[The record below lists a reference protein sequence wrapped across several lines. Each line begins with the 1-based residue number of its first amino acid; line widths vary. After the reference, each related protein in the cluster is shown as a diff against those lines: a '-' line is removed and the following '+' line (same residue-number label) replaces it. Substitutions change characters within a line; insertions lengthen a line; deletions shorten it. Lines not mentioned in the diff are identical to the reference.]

1 VTGHWRADGLER
13 LATTEFDL
21 LVIGAGVIGAA
32 TAWTAALQGAS
43 VAVIDRGDVAGA
55 TSSASSKLLHGG
67 LRYLAMGD
75 LGLVREAHHERR
87 VNSTIVA
94 PHLTRPQPF
103 VVPIVRGGALPG
115 WQARVGVLAYS
126 ALSGFRDGRSGRIS
140 PADAVALAPGLDPGR
155 LLGAVRYHDHQT
167 HDARLALGA
176 LRGAAAAGAVVVPRV
191 EAIGLRT
198 LEGRAVGV
206 EAADVLGAALLPIR
220 ARAVVNAAGPW
231 VDVVRRMEDPAAPA
245 SVRLAKGA
253 HVLVRPAVPWAAAVT
268 TPLEGGR
275 VSFAIPWQGMLLLGT
290 TDEPYAG
297 DPGLVE
303 ATDADVEQIV
313 AEARLSLDPSVA
325 DAGSVRARF
334 AGLRVLPVADGA
346 TSTTRRETIIS
357 TGPAGMVS
365 VAGGKLTTWRRI
377 GLDVVGQVNARSGR
391 PAPPRAPVPMP
402 GAMALAA
409 AAAAVIDAHPD
420 LDPAVAAHL
429 AHLYGSLALDVLAP
443 CADRPELRERLH
455 PDGPDILAQVAYAR
469 AEEWALTV
477 EDVARRRTTL
487 WHRGHAGPAEVA
499 RIAAELGRT

>member
-1 VTGHWRADGLER
+1 MTAAWRSAGLER

-21 LVIGAGVIGAA
+21 LVIGAGVLGAA
-32 TAWTAALQGAS
+32 TAWTAALQGAR

-87 VNSTIVA
+87 VNATIVA

-140 PADAVALAPGLDPGR
+140 LAEAVALAPGLDPSR
-155 LLGAVRYHDHQT
+155 LVGVVRYHDHQT

-176 LRGAAAAGAVVVPRV
+176 LRAAAAAGAVVVPRV
-191 EAIGLRT
+191 EALALRT
-198 LEGRAVGV
+198 LGGRAVGV
-206 EAADVLGAALLPIR
+206 EAADVLGASLFAIS

-231 VDVVRRMEDPAAPA
+231 VDVVRRMEDQGARP

-253 HVLVRPAVPWAAAVT
+253 HVLVSPAVPWAAAVT
-268 TPLEGGR
+268 TPLAGGR

-290 TDEPYAG
+290 TDEPYEG

-313 AEARLSLDPSVA
+313 AEARLALDPSVV
-325 DAGSVRARF
+325 DAASVRARF

-357 TGPAGMVS
+357 TGPTGMVS

-377 GLDVVGQVNARSGR
+377 GLDVVRHVNAGSGR
-391 PAPPRAPVPMP
+391 PAPSRTPVPMP
-402 GAMALAA
+402 GALPLAGATAALL
-409 AAAAVIDAHPD
+409 DAHPD
-420 LDPAVAAHL
+420 LDRDVAAHL
-429 AHLYGSLALDVLAP
+429 AHLYGSLATDVIAA
-443 CADRPELRERLH
+443 CEDRPELRERLH
-455 PDGPDILAQVAYAR
+455 PDGPDVLAQVAYAR
-469 AEEWALTV
+469 DHEWALTV
-477 EDVARRRTTL
+477 DDVARRRTTL
-487 WHRGHAGPAEVA
+487 WHRGLAGPAETA
-499 RIAAELGRT
+499 RIAAELARS